1 MPKSAKKRKEKAA
14 DFSKAKLK
22 LGKGKQTPSNV
33 IDTSFKARSI
43 ALPNQSISRE
53 KDVNVPT
60 TRKNLSIDD
69 LVTHLKHYN
78 PGIRRDALSSMR
90 ELLDAHWEILE
101 SSLPSLINACVR
113 LIADE
118 DASVRKSL
126 LQFLSWLLPRIPQEN
141 LIPHASVLLL
151 FTTSA
156 QTHIFP
162 EIRLD
167 AIRIVD
173 LLLENIPEIVVQGW
187 DEGKA
192 GHGAR
197 ILEGYLGA
205 LNAGTAFNECH
216 GKIQATST
224 ASVILTPSSKLIL
237 LQSLSSFLRHALS
250 FGASTSHDDPYT
262 APFNSWYIRPSF
274 TSQDAHTSFD
284 DLLRPTHSQPS
295 KSKKRQWR
303 AEANY
308 GDGDIFVPYC
318 PFADIVSPDVSI
330 QALEESVSS
339 AVVDETDVKAPL
351 VMHIAR
357 ALRGTL
363 ISTFLDFAPSVFSPN
378 GKASETDMKLVL
390 AVANI
395 ARSLYSSIAQR
406 DLTSMPK
413 DGEAARD
420 DLKTLINYM
429 STYFPFSSSGS
440 RDIKIDEAL
449 LEMNLTYCQL
459 TSLLV
464 LTSKTPQP
472 SARGKQRG
480 SSNASAVHAEAV
492 NEYVIRLLNGEPVNG
507 TQLGRAL
514 TLDAYIS
521 LLPTIWSFVS
531 ITAGP
536 NDDSFSAGILAAVLS
551 HATQA
556 SSKSAIKKLT
566 IEFVGR
572 LALLDTE
579 RSYTGSFRLARFASE
594 QSALEEWIN
603 HLPKVLW
610 ELGATNLVT
619 SEIIIRCLIRLIQR
633 RSGIIHDSTISTLRS
648 RLAPYFCVQH
658 PTRGRIMGPFKKLT
672 TESGLQNLSLDLV
685 ATLQVY
691 NGSAPSDGA
700 LEEAVD
706 LAVAGTDMQSYWYSV
721 RQ

>member
-60 TRKNLSIDD
+60 TRKNLSIGD

-90 ELLDAHWEILE
+90 ELLDAHWEVLE
-101 SSLPSLINACVR
+101 SSLPPLLNACVR

-126 LQFLSWLLPRIPQEN
+126 YQFLSWLLPRIPQEN
-141 LIPHASVLLL
+141 LIAHASVLLL

-167 AIRIVD
+167 AVRIVD

-205 LNAGTAFNECH
+205 LNAGTAFNENH

-237 LQSLSSFLRHALS
+237 LQSLSSFLLHALS
-250 FGASTSHDDPYT
+250 SGASTSHDDPYT
-262 APFNSWYIRPSF
+262 APFDSWYIRPSF
-274 TSQDAHTSFD
+274 ISQDAHTSFD

-295 KSKKRQWR
+295 KAKKRRWR
-303 AEANY
+303 AEANH
-308 GDGDIFVPYC
+308 GDGDIFVSYC
-318 PFADIVSPDVSI
+318 PFADILSPDISI
-330 QALEESVSS
+330 QTLSESVSS

-363 ISTFLDFAPSVFSPN
+363 ISTFLDFAPSAFSPN

-406 DLTSMPK
+406 DTTSMPK
-413 DGEAARD
+413 DAQAARD

-429 STYFPFSSSGS
+429 SSYFPFSSSGS

-449 LEMNLTYCQL
+449 LEMNLVYCQL

-472 SARGKQRG
+472 SARGKQG
-480 SSNASAVHAEAV
+480 HPDNASAVHAEAV
-492 NEYVIRLLNGEPVNG
+492 SEYVISLLNGEPVNG

-514 TLDAYIS
+514 TPDAYVA

-531 ITAGP
+531 STAGP
-536 NDDSFSAGILAAVLS
+536 NDSFSAGILAAVLS
-551 HATQA
+551 HATRA

-579 RSYTGSFRLARFASE
+579 RSYTGSFRLARFAG
-594 QSALEEWIN
+594 QRGALEEWIN

-610 ELGATNLVT
+610 ELGATSLVT

-648 RLAPYFCVQH
+648 RLAPYFCVEH
-658 PTRGRIMGPFKKLT
+658 PTRGRIMGPFKKLPI
-672 TESGLQNLSLDLV
+672 ESGLQNLSLDLV
-685 ATLQVY
+685 AILQVY
-691 NGSAPSDGA
+691 NGAAPSDGA

-706 LAVAGTDMQSYWYSV
+706 LAVAGTDMQSYWCSV